1 MNRKIEQMSA
11 VIERGVREVI
21 SRGFHDP
28 RIAGLI
34 TVTSVKVTG
43 DFAHAVINI
52 SVFPAEKEV
61 LTLHGLQAAARFIR
75 REVGDIVAARKLP
88 EFVFQSDSSIKKEA
102 AILGDLARV
111 RDELDAKGIVVEH
124 VNPNGPTSEDDE
136 GSDNNPDHD
145 VDHNPDHDAS
155 HQGGAHNRYER
166 PSSSSEP
173 DNNPAAGPDPS
184 ARPSA
189 PGSGGWSKPKAP
201 RKEDQAS

>member
-75 REVGDIVAARKLP
+75 REVGDLVAARKLP
-88 EFVFQSDSSIKKEA
+88 EFVFQGDSSIKKEA

-124 VNPNGPTSEDDE
+124 VNPNGPGQEDD
-136 GSDNNPDHD
+136 SDDPDTDPDHD
-145 VDHNPDHDAS
+145 HDHTHDHAKPSD
-155 HQGGAHNRYER
+155 QG
-166 PSSSSEP
+166 
-173 DNNPAAGPDPS
+173 NNPIASPDPA
-184 ARPSA
+184 ARPS
-189 PGSGGWSKPKAP
+189 PPSSGGWSRPKDS

>member
-1 MNRKIEQMSA
+1 MNRKIEQISA

-88 EFVFQSDSSIKKEA
+88 EFVFQGDSSIKKEA

-136 GSDNNPDHD
+136 RSDNNL
-145 VDHNPDHDAS
+145 DHDADHDADHNADHDS
-155 HQGGAHNRYER
+155 AHNRYER
-166 PSSSSEP
+166 PSSPSEP

-184 ARPSA
+184 ARPS
-189 PGSGGWSKPKAP
+189 PPSSGGWSKPKAP

>member
-1 MNRKIEQMSA
+1 MNRKIEQISA

-88 EFVFQSDSSIKKEA
+88 EFVFQGDSSIKKEA

-124 VNPNGPTSEDDE
+124 VNPNGTTSEDDE
-136 GSDNNPDHD
+136 RSDNNL
-145 VDHNPDHDAS
+145 DHDADHDADHNADHDS
-155 HQGGAHNRYER
+155 AHNRYER
-166 PSSSSEP
+166 PSSPSEP

-184 ARPSA
+184 ARPST
-189 PGSGGWSKPKAP
+189 PSSGGWSKPKAP

>member
-34 TVTSVKVTG
+34 TVTGVKVTG
-43 DFAHAVINI
+43 DLSQAIINI

-88 EFVFQSDSSIKKEA
+88 EFVFQGDSSIKKEA

-124 VNPNGPTSEDDE
+124 VNPNGPGHDQDDDE
-136 GSDNNPDHD
+136 DGGEGSSAQAR
-145 VDHNPDHDAS
+145 DAAAETANDAKDS
-155 HQGGAHNRYER
+155 SQG
-166 PSSSSEP
+166 
-173 DNNPAAGPDPS
+173 PAKPEA
-184 ARPSA
+184 AR
-189 PGSGGWSKPKAP
+189 PGSGGWSRPGGAARP
-201 RKEDQAS
+201 SGTSKEDLAP